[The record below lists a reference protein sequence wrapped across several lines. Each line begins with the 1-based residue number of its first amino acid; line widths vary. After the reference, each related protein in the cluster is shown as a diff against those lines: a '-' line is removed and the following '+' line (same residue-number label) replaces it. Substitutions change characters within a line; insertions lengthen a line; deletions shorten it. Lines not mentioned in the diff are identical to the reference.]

1 MDLSDRS
8 HIVAPTAGAF
18 TPTSAEVAPGGADW
32 MAAHWMPF
40 TGNRQFK
47 ADPRLVV
54 AAEGAY
60 LIDADGRR
68 IFDGLSGLWCTGLG
82 HGRREIVEAVSRQV
96 ATLDYSPAF
105 QFGHPLS
112 FELANRIVE
121 RMPAGLNRVFFTG
134 SGSESADTS
143 LKMARA
149 YWRAKG
155 QASKTRLIGRAKG
168 YHGVNFGGI
177 SVGGIVGNRKLF
189 GQGVEADH
197 LPHTQP
203 PAGGF
208 YRGQPPADAAYA
220 QHLADHLLDLIA
232 LHDAS
237 TIAAVIVEPFSGS
250 AGVVI
255 PPVGYLQRLRE
266 ICTAHDILLIFDEVI
281 SGFGRSGA
289 WTGAE
294 AFGVTPDILN
304 FAKQVTNG
312 VQPLGGVVVRQEIY
326 DTFMAAGGPEY
337 ALEFPHG
344 YTYSAHPV
352 ACAAGLAS
360 MRLLEQD
367 EAIARVRA
375 LAPVFEAAVHGLR
388 GASPHLTDSRNYG
401 LAAGLTFAPVPG
413 EPLKRPFEIAMR
425 MWAKGFY
432 VRYGGD
438 TIQLAPP
445 FISTEAEIHRLVDA
459 LGETIR
465 ERA

>member
-1 MDLSDRS
+1 MSFAVIDPHPEAAVRTDAAWLD
-8 HIVAPTAGAF
+8 
-18 TPTSAEVAPGGADW
+18 
-32 MAAHWMPF
+32 AHWMPF
-40 TGNRQFK
+40 TGNRNFK
-47 ADPRLVV
+47 AKPRMIVSGQG
-54 AAEGAY
+54 AYYTDAEG
-60 LIDADGRR
+60 RK
-68 IFDGLSGLWCTGLG
+68 IFDGLSGLWCSGLG
-82 HGRREIVEAVSRQV
+82 HGRKEVAEAIGRAA

-105 QFGHPLS
+105 QFGHPAS
-112 FELANRIVE
+112 FALANKLKE
-121 RMPAGLNRVFFTG
+121 LTPAGLDYVFFTG

-155 QASKTRLIGRAKG
+155 QGTKTRLIGREKG

-177 SVGGIVGNRKLF
+177 SVGGIVANRKLF

-203 PAGGF
+203 PAGSFHKGM
-208 YRGQPPADAAYA
+208 PPTGKE
-220 QHLADHLLDLIA
+220 LADRLLDVIA

-237 TIAAVIVEPFSGS
+237 NIAAVIVEPFSGS

-266 ICTAHDILLIFDEVI
+266 ICTQNNILLIFDEVI

-312 VQPLGGVVVRQEIY
+312 AQPLGGVIATKEIY

-337 ALEFPHG
+337 MLEFTHG

-352 ACAAGLAS
+352 ACAAGNAVLDILQKED
-360 MRLLEQD
+360 MPG
-367 EAIARVRA
+367 RVKA
-375 LAPVFEAAVHGLR
+375 LAPYFENAVHGLK
-388 GASPHLTDSRNYG
+388 GAKHVADIRNYG
-401 LAAGLTFAPVPG
+401 LAAGITIAAVPG
-413 EPLKRPFEIAMR
+413 EPAKRPYEIAMKC
-425 MWAKGFY
+425 WDKGFY

-445 FISTEAEIHRLVDA
+445 FISTEAEIDRLVSALGDA
-459 LGETIR
+459 LQET
-465 ERA
+465 A